1 MDSGLIFT
9 LGVAF
14 GLLGGVGFILLLIG
28 TDEYATAYFSAYW
41 RRLGAPGATINPEAQ
56 ETAVNSKE
64 NVSQESS
71 LDSGERPGASGSAPG
86 ILALLLAVMLCG
98 CATTHG
104 GSGGHTSVGGGVGDV
119 RAGQG
124 YPAGGGTSAAQPPT
138 SPRAEDLPVCG
149 MEDPYLPDPCRIEIT
164 KGEWLRVSNAGPK
177 KSQKHHSK
185 WWWLLITLITF

>member
-28 TDEYATAYFSAYW
+28 TDDYATAYFSAQA
-41 RRLGAPGATINPEAQ
+41 RRLGASWAAINPEAKQ
-56 ETAVNSKE
+56 TVNSKE

-86 ILALLLAVMLCG
+86 ILALLLAVLLVG
-98 CATTHG
+98 CAHG
-104 GSGGHTSVGGGVGDV
+104 GVGGHVSPSVGGGV
-119 RAGQG
+119 AGVHSQSRPG
-124 YPAGGGTSAAQPPT
+124 ETGRTDTPQLAT
-138 SPRAEDLPVCG
+138 SPRTEDLPVCG